1 VKSGVRLAAIVL
13 IACFGAGCA
22 SSSPSP
28 DALERQLVAIGV
40 APVAAKCLIKQM
52 RHDFSDLRLGAQE
65 QPSAEEIAHQRGLL
79 RKCGVSV
86 KSKD

>member
-1 VKSGVRLAAIVL
+1 VKSGLRLAAIVL

-22 SSSPSP
+22 SSTPSP
-28 DALERQLVAIGV
+28 RALEDQLVAIGV
-40 APVAAKCLIKQM
+40 ARPAAKCLIRQM

-79 RKCGVSV
+79 RQCKVSV
-86 KSKD
+86 KQD